1 MLKNIIHEIGLKEN
15 RVYIIGKS
23 EGVCYNYTEV
33 KRRMLSMK
41 NVIDDKNPLI
51 REKSKEVSLPLS
63 DEDRHTLMEMYQY
76 LVDSQDEEKA
86 EKYDLRPGVGIA
98 AIQIGI
104 PDRNSVA

>member
-1 MLKNIIHEIGLKEN
+1 MLKNIIHDIGLKEN
-15 RVYIIGKS
+15 SVYIIGKS

-63 DEDRHTLMEMYQY
+63 VDDRQSLMQMYQ
-76 LVDSQDEEKA
+76 
-86 EKYDLRPGVGIA
+86 DL
-98 AIQIGI
+98 
-104 PDRNSVA
+104 

>member
-51 REKSKEVSLPLS
+51 REKSKEVSS
-63 DEDRHTLMEMYQY
+63 Y
-76 LVDSQDEEKA
+76 LNGNVSISC
-86 EKYDLRPGVGIA
+86 RFSG
-98 AIQIGI
+98 
-104 PDRNSVA
+104 

>member
-41 NVIDDKNPLI
+41 NVIDDKNP
-51 REKSKEVSLPLS
+51 
-63 DEDRHTLMEMYQY
+63 
-76 LVDSQDEEKA
+76 
-86 EKYDLRPGVGIA
+86 GV
-98 AIQIGI
+98 
-104 PDRNSVA
+104 

>member
-51 REKSKEVSLPLS
+51 PGRDFDSCRAS
-63 DEDRHTLMEMYQY
+63 DFKKR
-76 LVDSQDEEKA
+76 
-86 EKYDLRPGVGIA
+86 
-98 AIQIGI
+98 
-104 PDRNSVA
+104 

>member
-51 REKSKEVSLPLS
+51 RENLQDIDTFPL
-63 DEDRHTLMEMYQY
+63 
-76 LVDSQDEEKA
+76 
-86 EKYDLRPGVGIA
+86 KYDDLHHLMVKILL
-98 AIQIGI
+98 
-104 PDRNSVA
+104 